1 VQPTGALNPDTGG
14 EPRFDRIGPFR
25 ILRGLATSGAGDVFL
40 AAGDD
45 RRRVVLKVLAAPGRD
60 AGAVDDRIASEV
72 AAYARLSHPNL
83 VRVVDVISS
92 DGFFAV
98 ALEDGEGTTLNVVRA
113 ALTRDGSKIDD
124 ACSLYVGACIFAGLA
139 AAHGAVDANGRPA
152 SVLHRNVNPSN
163 VLVAPDGAVKIGNFG
178 VASVAE
184 AVTDS
189 NPGLTWGSYGYF
201 APEQAQA
208 QAVGPHTDVYSAM
221 LVLWELLAGRK
232 AIERGG
238 DSAIDLLDRMAAPS
252 LPSLD
257 ELRPDVD
264 ARVRA
269 AIRAGL
275 QPALARRGIG
285 AARAHEILASVTDL
299 DLARE
304 RFAEALAP
312 IRAECWPDTVERR
325 DPPPPPAPARR
336 APPPPPP
343 VRAAEEVE
351 TSRRAETESAPA
363 IDPTS
368 HSAPVPGDG
377 PRLTTGKRIAL
388 LGAAAAAL
396 FGAGLVLPMLVQAG
410 PQTAARRPVPQEIA
424 RPSSSGSPTVQLASE
439 SATAA
444 STQSPEE
451 PVTPPPGP
459 ASAEAAAP
467 PVEATAEEEPP
478 IPPDVGE
485 LQLPPAAAG
494 HRIFVDGRT
503 VSEGVA
509 PVRVRC
515 GPHEVRIGSAG
526 RLQQVDVPCGASLAL
541 TR

>member
-1 VQPTGALNPDTGG
+1 VQPTGTLNTETLG
-14 EPRFDRIGPFR
+14 EPRFDRIGPYR
-25 ILRGLATSGAGDVFL
+25 ILRGLTASGAGDVLL
-40 AAGDD
+40 AADD
-45 RRRVVLKVLAAPGRD
+45 GERRVVLKVLAAPGRD
-60 AGAVDDRIASEV
+60 EGVADERIAAEV
-72 AAYARLSHPNL
+72 AAYTRLSHPNL

-92 DGFFAV
+92 DGFLIV
-98 ALEDGEGTTLNVVRA
+98 ALENTEGTTLNVVRA
-113 ALTRDGSKIDD
+113 ALTRAGSKIDD
-124 ACSLYVGACIFAGLA
+124 ACSLYIGACIFAGLA
-139 AAHGAVDANGRPA
+139 AAHAAVDANGRPA
-152 SVLHRNVNPSN
+152 PVLHRNVNPSN
-163 VLVAPDGAVKIGNFG
+163 VLVAQDGSVKIGNFS

-184 AVTDS
+184 AVSDS

-201 APEQAQA
+201 APEQARA
-208 QAVGPHTDVYSAM
+208 QPVGPHTDVYSAM

-238 DSAIDLLDRMAAPS
+238 DSALDLLDRMAAPS

-275 QPALARRGIG
+275 QPSLARRGIG
-285 AARAHEILASVTDL
+285 AARAHEILASVTDM
-299 DLARE
+299 DAARK
-304 RFAEALAP
+304 RFADALVP
-312 IRAECWPDTVERR
+312 IRAECWPGAVERGA
-325 DPPPPPAPARR
+325 PPLGPLLPARR
-336 APPPPPP
+336 APPPPALLRPP
-343 VRAAEEVE
+343 AEFEP
-351 TSRRAETESAPA
+351 RMRDKAESAAA

-368 HSAPVPGDG
+368 HSAPAPAAGNG
-377 PRLTTGKRIAL
+377 SRQTTGKRIAL

-396 FGAGLVLPMLVQAG
+396 FGAGFVLPMIVPPG
-410 PQTAARRPVPQEIA
+410 PQTVPHRAAAQEIGA
-424 RPSSSGSPTVQLASE
+424 PSMSSSATGELAPE

-444 STQSPEE
+444 MAASTPSREE
-451 PVTPPPGP
+451 P
-459 ASAEAAAP
+459 ASAPSEP
-467 PVEATAEEEPP
+467 PSAEATAPEEPP
-478 IPPDVGE
+478 IPPDVGQLE
-485 LQLPPAAAG
+485 LPPAAAG

-526 RLQQVDVPCGASLAL
+526 RLQQVEVPCGASLAM